1 MVTEEENTLFNF
13 SLLPVPNSN
22 VMKRDIAADNDP
34 DNIENIAPTPPT
46 TLYIL
51 LSYPVDTPVLKV
63 TASVHGRA
71 SPRTGGYHIV
81 SVSENGFA

>member
-1 MVTEEENTLFNF
+1 MFFAMRLLFDDD
-13 SLLPVPNSN
+13 S
-22 VMKRDIAADNDP
+22 DIL
-34 DNIENIAPTPPT
+34 
-46 TLYIL
+46 LYIL

-71 SPRTGGYHIV
+71 SPRMGGYHIV